1 MLSLGDLDIRT
12 GTDHMVQLRTL
23 LRRVCWLRGPQL
35 LGVLLRGLSYIL
47 DVLRPLLVG
56 RGLRLLPVIL
66 LAWRA

>member
-56 RGLRLLPVIL
+56 
-66 LAWRA
+66 